1 MKILV
6 VEDETAIA
14 DFVQRG
20 LEAEGYAVDC
30 AGDGLDGERQ
40 AIEGKPDLVV
50 LDLMLPGRDGIS
62 VLGKIR
68 ETKPTL
74 PVIVL
79 TARDAVEDKVA
90 GLDGGATDYV
100 TKPFSFDE
108 LTARIRAHLRDPG
121 QQREATVIDAAGIH
135 VDLLTRE
142 VTLGEED
149 VHLSA
154 REFDLLDRELR
165 ADADAFGRAG
175 VPAGSPS
182 PAVVEHAARL
192 YIATQPFRA
201 SSRLLVV
208 TLPGRRPIS
217 NEPELLSPTRPGAQ
231 VAVRREARELAETR
245 SGYSSVTLA
254 ELGEIRLYR
263 EPVTRAGHAVAF
275 VGVGE
280 PLTPVTRA
288 EKQVARTFLL

>member
-30 AGDGLDGERQ
+30 AGDGLEGERQ
-40 AIEGKPDLVV
+40 ALEGKPDLVV

-79 TARDAVEDKVA
+79 TARDTVEDKVA
-90 GLDGGATDYV
+90 GLDSGATDYV

-121 QQREATVIDAAGIH
+121 AQGTQLEAAGIH
-135 VDLLTRE
+135 VDLLSRE
-142 VTLGEED
+142 VTLGEEA

-154 REFDLLDRELR
+154 REFDLLVYFMRHVGEVLSREQILS
-165 ADADAFGRAG
+165 AVWGYDFDPGTN
-175 VPAGSPS
+175 
-182 PAVVEHAARL
+182 VVEVYVGYLRRKLAASGGPARIETLRSVGYRL
-192 YIATQPFRA
+192 TDR
-201 SSRLLVV
+201 
-208 TLPGRRPIS
+208 
-217 NEPELLSPTRPGAQ
+217 
-231 VAVRREARELAETR
+231 
-245 SGYSSVTLA
+245 
-254 ELGEIRLYR
+254 
-263 EPVTRAGHAVAF
+263 
-275 VGVGE
+275 
-280 PLTPVTRA
+280 
-288 EKQVARTFLL
+288 